1 MAEKL
6 KTTAIIVISMLIGF
20 ITAGFGQ
27 TDFLTKKLKTSTIQ
41 EIKVPS
47 IVKFKKIVGDE
58 IYLETMGDIKVTWPG
73 QHVIENEENI
83 QIPLGQIP
91 DENDL
96 KLREFPYVGNAKTKK
111 FYPSY
116 TYPARGTALKYRR
129 LFLSKQ
135 EALDSGFV
143 ASKLVK

>member
-1 MAEKL
+1 MSDNL
-6 KTTAIIVISMLIGF
+6 KTTATIITSMLVGF
-20 ITAGFGQ
+20 IIAELGSTHLPSA
-27 TDFLTKKLKTSTIQ
+27 LKTSTIQ
-41 EIKVPS
+41 KIEVPS
-47 IVKFKKIVGDE
+47 IVKFKKIIGDE
-58 IYLETMGDIKVTWPG
+58 IYLETLGNIKVIWPG
-73 QHVIENEENI
+73 QHVIENEEHI

-96 KLREFPYVGNAKTKK
+96 KLREFPYVGNAKTRK

-116 TYPARGTALKYRR
+116 TYPARGTSLKYRR

-135 EALDSGFV
+135 DALDNGFV